1 MDNKLNILMKD
12 IIDKEVKHYQ
22 SDINL
27 DLEIMKL
34 DSKDYK
40 NRQISYIWFTRECGT
55 VMMREDFI
63 TVKNSSD
70 NIFFNYWVDSAVN
83 AYRIKLNKVCPKNI
97 YGTIE
102 KINLKKYY
110 KEVKEKEKEKEKIL
124 CKIEL
129 QDGKIIEKEYDF
141 EDGYFNKILFSE
153 KLDVSMVKSFKILDY
168 I

>member
-1 MDNKLNILMKD
+1 MDKLNVLMRD
-12 IIDKEVKHYQ
+12 IVEKEVKHYQ
-22 SDINL
+22 SDI
-27 DLEIMKL
+27 EIDFKIIKH
-34 DSKDYK
+34 DNKDYK
-40 NRQISYIWFTRECGT
+40 NKPISYIWFIRENGT
-55 VMMREDFI
+55 VMMREDFV
-63 TVKNSSD
+63 TVKNSAD
-70 NIFFNYWVDSAVN
+70 NIFFNFWKEDVIN

>member
-1 MDNKLNILMKD
+1 MDKLNVLMRD
-12 IIDKEVKHYQ
+12 IVEKEVKHYK
-22 SDINL
+22 SDVEL
-27 DLEIMKL
+27 DFKIIKH
-34 DSKDYK
+34 DNKDYK
-40 NRQISYIWFTRECGT
+40 NKPISYIWFIRENGT

-63 TVKNSSD
+63 TVKNSDD
-70 NIFFNYWVDSAVN
+70 NILFNFWKDIIN
-83 AYRIKLNKVCPKNI
+83 AYRIKINKVCPKNI

-124 CKIEL
+124 YKIEL
-129 QDGKIIEKEYDF
+129 QDGKTIEKEYDF
-141 EDGYFNKILFSE
+141 EDGYFNRILFSE

>member
-1 MDNKLNILMKD
+1 MDKLNVLMRD
-12 IIDKEVKHYQ
+12 IVEKEVKHYQ
-22 SDINL
+22 SDI
-27 DLEIMKL
+27 EIDFKIIEH
-34 DSKDYK
+34 DNKDYK
-40 NRQISYIWFTRECGT
+40 NKPISYIWFTRESGT

-63 TVKNSSD
+63 TVKNSAD
-70 NIFFNYWVDSAVN
+70 NIFFNYWVDSAAN
-83 AYRIKLNKVCPKNI
+83 AYRIKLDKICPKNM